1 MNKPKNIPEQMA
13 DALQSTRELIKA
25 VTQYHQNGALRKH
38 APDHLKSELEGVIV
52 LLSLAGDKCN
62 KALERYY
69 IHQN

>member
-13 DALQSTRELIKA
+13 DALQSTKELIET
-25 VTQYHQNGALRKH
+25 VTQYHQKGALRKY
-38 APDHLKSELEGVIV
+38 APHQLKQELEGVIV

>member
-1 MNKPKNIPEQMA
+1 MNSPKNIPEQMA

-25 VTQYHQNGALRKH
+25 VTQYHRSGALQKH
-38 APDHLKSELEGVIV
+38 APRHLKSELEGIIV

-69 IHQN
+69 IQQN